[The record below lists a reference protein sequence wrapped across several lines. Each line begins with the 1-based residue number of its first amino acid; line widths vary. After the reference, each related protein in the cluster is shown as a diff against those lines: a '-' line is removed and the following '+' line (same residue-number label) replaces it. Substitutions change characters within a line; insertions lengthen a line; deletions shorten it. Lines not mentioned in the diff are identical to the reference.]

1 MKQSPVINLRPVNI
15 SAWFIKVVWDY
26 QATKN
31 LARRKARQERP
42 ILSK

>member
-1 MKQSPVINLRPVNI
+1 MKQSPILQLKPVNI
-15 SAWFIKVVWDY
+15 ANWFRAVVEDY
-26 QATKN
+26 KTTKN